1 MDKEIKD
8 LLEKEIKSVKQSR
21 LKVIVGVGLL
31 IANIVLLLMG
41 ILDISTLIFT
51 LILLFS
57 VWSIIMDHGINKAVL
72 VLMRYIVDEDFA
84 KEFDKEKE
92 LKENNNK

>member
-8 LLEKEIKSVKQSR
+8 LLEKEIKSVNQSR

-31 IANIVLLLMG
+31 TANIVLLLMG

-57 VWSIIMDHGINKAVL
+57 VWSIVMDHGINKSVL
-72 VLMRYIVDEDFA
+72 VLMRYIVDEEYA
-84 KEFDKEKE
+84 KEFDKENQK
-92 LKENNNK
+92 

>member
-1 MDKEIKD
+1 MEKEIKD

-31 IANIVLLLMG
+31 TANIVLLLMG
-41 ILDISTLIFT
+41 ILEISTLIFT

-57 VWSIIMDHGINKAVL
+57 VWSIVMDHGINKAVL
-72 VLMRYIVDEDFA
+72 ALMRYIVDEEYA
-84 KEFDKEKE
+84 KEFDKKNEK
-92 LKENNNK
+92 

>member
-8 LLEKEIKSVKQSR
+8 LLEKEIKLVKQSR

-31 IANIVLLLMG
+31 TANIVLLLMG

-57 VWSIIMDHGINKAVL
+57 VWSIVMDHGINKSVL
-72 VLMRYIVDEDFA
+72 VLMRYIVDEEYA
-84 KEFDKEKE
+84 KDFDKKNEK
-92 LKENNNK
+92 

>member
-8 LLEKEIKSVKQSR
+8 LLEKEIKSVNQSR

-31 IANIVLLLMG
+31 TANIVLLLMG

-57 VWSIIMDHGINKAVL
+57 VWSIIMDHGINKSVL
-72 VLMRYIVDEDFA
+72 ALMRYIVDEKYA
-84 KEFDKEKE
+84 KEFDKE
-92 LKENNNK
+92 NNNK

>member
-31 IANIVLLLMG
+31 TANIVLLLMG

-92 LKENNNK
+92 NNNK

>member
-8 LLEKEIKSVKQSR
+8 LLEKEIKSVNQSR

-31 IANIVLLLMG
+31 TANIVLLLMG
-41 ILDISTLIFT
+41 ILEISTLIFT

-57 VWSIIMDHGINKAVL
+57 VWSIVMDHGINKSVL
-72 VLMRYIVDEDFA
+72 ALMRYIVDEEFA
-84 KEFDKEKE
+84 KDFD
-92 LKENNNK
+92 KENNNK

>member
-57 VWSIIMDHGINKAVL
+57 VWSIVMDHGINKSVL
-72 VLMRYIVDEDFA
+72 VLMRYIVDEEYA
-84 KEFDKEKE
+84 KEFDKK
-92 LKENNNK
+92 NKK

>member
-31 IANIVLLLMG
+31 TANIVLLLMG
-41 ILDISTLIFT
+41 ILEIPTLIFT

-57 VWSIIMDHGINKAVL
+57 VWSIVMDHGINKSVL
-72 VLMRYIVDEDFA
+72 VLMRYIVDEEYA
-84 KEFDKEKE
+84 KEFDKKNEK
-92 LKENNNK
+92 

>member
-31 IANIVLLLMG
+31 TANIVLLLMG

-57 VWSIIMDHGINKAVL
+57 VWSIVMDHRINKSVL
-72 VLMRYIVDEDFA
+72 VLMRYIVDEEYA
-84 KEFDKEKE
+84 KEFDKE
-92 LKENNNK
+92 NKK

>member
-31 IANIVLLLMG
+31 TANIVLLLMG
-41 ILDISTLIFT
+41 ILEISTLIFT

-57 VWSIIMDHGINKAVL
+57 VWSIVMDHGINKSVL
-72 VLMRYIVDEDFA
+72 VLMRYIVDEEYA
-84 KEFDKEKE
+84 KEFDKENQK
-92 LKENNNK
+92 

>member
-31 IANIVLLLMG
+31 TANIVLLLMG

-72 VLMRYIVDEDFA
+72 ALMRYIVDEEYA
-84 KEFDKEKE
+84 KEFDKE
-92 LKENNNK
+92 NKK

>member
-8 LLEKEIKSVKQSR
+8 LLEKEIKLVKQSR

-31 IANIVLLLMG
+31 TANIVLLLMG

-57 VWSIIMDHGINKAVL
+57 VWSIIMDHGINKSVL
-72 VLMRYIVDEDFA
+72 VLMRYIVDEEYA
-84 KEFDKEKE
+84 KEFDKK
-92 LKENNNK
+92 NKK

>member
-31 IANIVLLLMG
+31 TANIVLLLMG

-57 VWSIIMDHGINKAVL
+57 VWSIVMDHGINKSVL
-72 VLMRYIVDEDFA
+72 VLMRYIVDEEYA
-84 KEFDKEKE
+84 KEFDKK
-92 LKENNNK
+92 NNK

>member
-31 IANIVLLLMG
+31 TANIVLLLMG
-41 ILDISTLIFT
+41 ILEISTLIFT

-72 VLMRYIVDEDFA
+72 VLMRYIVDEEYA
-84 KEFDKEKE
+84 KEFDKKNEK
-92 LKENNNK
+92 

>member
-31 IANIVLLLMG
+31 TANIVLLLMG

-72 VLMRYIVDEDFA
+72 VLMRYIVDEEYA
-84 KEFDKEKE
+84 KEFDKK
-92 LKENNNK
+92 NKK

>member
-31 IANIVLLLMG
+31 TANIVLLLMG

-57 VWSIIMDHGINKAVL
+57 VWSIIMDHGINKSVL
-72 VLMRYIVDEDFA
+72 VLMRYIVDEEYA
-84 KEFDKEKE
+84 KEFDKK
-92 LKENNNK
+92 NKK

>member
-8 LLEKEIKSVKQSR
+8 LLEKEIKLVNQSR

-31 IANIVLLLMG
+31 TANIVLLLMG

-57 VWSIIMDHGINKAVL
+57 VWSIVMDHGINKAVL
-72 VLMRYIVDEDFA
+72 VLMRYIVDEEYA
-84 KEFDKEKE
+84 KDFDKKNEK
-92 LKENNNK
+92 

>member
-1 MDKEIKD
+1 MDKEIKE

-57 VWSIIMDHGINKAVL
+57 VWSIIMDHGINKSVL

-84 KEFDKEKE
+84 KEFDKK
-92 LKENNNK
+92 NKK

>member
-1 MDKEIKD
+1 MEKEIKD
-8 LLEKEIKSVKQSR
+8 LLEKEIKSVNQSR

-31 IANIVLLLMG
+31 TVNIVLLLMG
-41 ILDISTLIFT
+41 ILEISTLIFT

-72 VLMRYIVDEDFA
+72 VLMRYIVDEEYA
-84 KEFDKEKE
+84 KEFDKK
-92 LKENNNK
+92 NNK

>member
-1 MDKEIKD
+1 MDKEIKE

-92 LKENNNK
+92 K